1 MKMLKFIFYLIITF
15 IIALLISNGLRAAKE
30 IEDEEEK
37 HGALVA
43 QTMLFI
49 VWILSAFLYFS

>member
-15 IIALLISNGLRAAKE
+15 IIFLLISNGLRAAKE

-49 VWILSAFLYFS
+49 IWVLSSFIYLN